1 MKKNKFTYLI
11 DKSNDDGRLDMINKF
26 LESNWEKEVTDFKNL
41 QSLEKK
47 IINADAVITMSWD
60 YNLNY
65 GNNLK
70 LIQLPGAGVDEINF
84 KCIPKN
90 ISVCNV
96 YEHEIPISEF
106 VLTGMLNWVSKFIE
120 IDKI

>member
-47 IINADAVITMSWD
+47 SLM
-60 YNLNY
+60 
-65 GNNLK
+65 
-70 LIQLPGAGVDEINF
+70 Q
-84 KCIPKN
+84 
-90 ISVCNV
+90 
-96 YEHEIPISEF
+96 
-106 VLTGMLNWVSKFIE
+106 MR
-120 IDKI
+120 